1 MTQGAGGNIRPV
13 RSLSFLQKLSMDD
26 AGVATCHDGRYLM
39 PHPEAKNNIYRSQDK
54 DNENE
59 ANDAT
64 CAAMRRDGRHGDDGI
79 IVYQ

>member
-1 MTQGAGGNIRPV
+1 MVSGLSRTSLIIRTDVTALPA
-13 RSLSFLQKLSMDD
+13 DD
-26 AGVATCHDGRYLM
+26 TAPTGLTPR
-39 PHPEAKNNIYRSQDK
+39 AKAVCGIRKQQTTNQRSQDK

-64 CAAMRRDGRHGDDGI
+64 CAAMRRDGRHDDGDT